1 MRTLLLIAALSL
13 SSFAFAQGWAH
24 EAAATQPAGGD
35 FYNQKLAQEAT
46 QSSLTMAAIQPS
58 AQSEDQ
64 RESQPGSMA
73 SNLGGS
79 NDFYNQK
86 LAKEVDQSLRI
97 RASIAP
103 SAR

>member
-13 SSFAFAQGWAH
+13 SSFAFAQGWRS
-24 EAAATQPAGGD
+24 EAAATQPAGND

-46 QSSLTMAAIQPS
+46 QSSLILAATAPS

-64 RESQPGSMA
+64 SESQPGSMA
-73 SNLGGS
+73 SNLGGGD
-79 NDFYNQK
+79 DFYNRK

-97 RASIAP
+97 KASIAP